1 METQNPYQ
9 PGWLER
15 QNEFI
20 NIYTLMDGTAG
31 FHFISLCVK
40 YCDDVCEPYS
50 THLVK
55 EILQFK

>member
-20 NIYTLMDGTAG
+20 NIYTLIEKNADYIESGSSRVLHLTR
-31 FHFISLCVK
+31 K
-40 YCDDVCEPYS
+40 YVLLPSS
-50 THLVK
+50 T
-55 EILQFK
+55 QRTR